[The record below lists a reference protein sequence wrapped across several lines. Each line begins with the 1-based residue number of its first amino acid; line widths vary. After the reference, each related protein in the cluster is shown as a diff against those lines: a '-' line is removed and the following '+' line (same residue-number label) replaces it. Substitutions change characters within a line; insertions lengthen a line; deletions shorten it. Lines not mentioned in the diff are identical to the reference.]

1 LQKVLPKRKRVPPKP
16 IDPLQWIPV
25 VKHFQRGEYTMINE
39 VIADAVERMDKA
51 LDSLRADLR
60 SVRTGRASPALLDR
74 LMVDYYGMPTPLQ
87 QVATVS
93 VPEPQI
99 LLIRP
104 YSPSDLKAIETAIT
118 KSDLGLVPNND
129 GQQIR
134 LVIPSLTEERRRDLT
149 KTVAR
154 RAEEARVA
162 VRNIRRDAI
171 HDLREMEKESMIS
184 EDELKRGQDRIQTK
198 TDEYVKHVD
207 DTAREKDEEIMKI

>member
-1 LQKVLPKRKRVPPKP
+1 
-16 IDPLQWIPV
+16 
-25 VKHFQRGEYTMINE
+25 MIND
-39 VIADAVERMDKA
+39 VIADAVDRMEKA
-51 LDSLRADLR
+51 LESLRADLR
-60 SVRTGRASPALLDR
+60 SVRTGRASPAILDR
-74 LMVDYYGMPTPLQ
+74 IMVDYYGVPTPLQ
-87 QVATVS
+87 QVATVT

-104 YSPSDLKAIETAIT
+104 YSPSDLGAIEKAIT
-118 KSDLGLVPNND
+118 KSDLGLTPNND

-134 LVIPSLTEERRRDLT
+134 LVIPSLTEERRRELT

-171 HDLREMEKESMIS
+171 HDLREMQKESMIS

-198 TDEYVKHVD
+198 TDDYIKLVD
-207 DTAREKDEEIMKI
+207 ETAREKDEEIMRI

>member
-1 LQKVLPKRKRVPPKP
+1 
-16 IDPLQWIPV
+16 
-25 VKHFQRGEYTMINE
+25 MINE
-39 VIADAVERMDKA
+39 VMADAVERMEKA
-51 LDSLRADLR
+51 LDSLRTDLR
-60 SVRTGRASPALLDR
+60 SVRTGRASPALLER
-74 LMVDYYGMPTPLQ
+74 VMVDYYGMPTPLQ

-104 YSPSDLKAIETAIT
+104 YSPSDLGAIEKAIT
-118 KSDLGLVPNND
+118 KSDLGLTPNND

-134 LVIPSLTEERRRDLT
+134 LVIPSLTEERRRELT
-149 KTVAR
+149 KTVSR

-184 EDELKRGQDRIQTK
+184 EDDLKRGQDRIQTK
-198 TDEYVKHVD
+198 TDEFIKQVD
-207 DTAREKDEEIMKI
+207 DTAREKDDEIMKI

>member
-1 LQKVLPKRKRVPPKP
+1 
-16 IDPLQWIPV
+16 
-25 VKHFQRGEYTMINE
+25 MINE

-51 LDSLRADLR
+51 LDSFRTDLR
-60 SVRTGRASPALLDR
+60 SVRTGRASPALLER
-74 LMVDYYGMPTPLQ
+74 VMVDYYGMPTPLQ

-104 YSPSDLKAIETAIT
+104 YSPSDLSAIEKSIT
-118 KSDLGLVPNND
+118 KSDLGLTPNND

-184 EDELKRGQDRIQTK
+184 EDDLKRGQERIQTK
-198 TDEYVKHVD
+198 TDEYIKHVD
-207 DTAREKDEEIMKI
+207 ETAREKDEEIMRI

>member
-1 LQKVLPKRKRVPPKP
+1 
-16 IDPLQWIPV
+16 
-25 VKHFQRGEYTMINE
+25 MINE

-51 LDSLRADLR
+51 LDSLRTDYR
-60 SVRTGRASPALLDR
+60 SVRTGRASPALLER
-74 LMVDYYGMPTPLQ
+74 IMVDYYGVPTPLQ
-87 QVATVS
+87 QVSTVS

-104 YSPSDLKAIETAIT
+104 YSPSDLSAIEKAIT
-118 KSDLGLVPNND
+118 KSDLGLTPNND

-134 LVIPSLTEERRRDLT
+134 LVVPSLTEERRRELT

-184 EDELKRGQDRIQTK
+184 EDDLKRGQDRIQAK
-198 TDEYVKHVD
+198 TDEYIKHVD
-207 DTAREKDEEIMKI
+207 DTAREKDEEIMRI